1 MGTHFPKP
9 IKMKIIN
16 LFITAFTAISLS
28 ACGQTTTSKTETK
41 TIQKNNK
48 MDTSKLTN
56 EIVKKVIDAWQNG
69 DSKTFL
75 SFFTADAK
83 LYDDGNTRNFQNFVK
98 DACGHERFTSIESVK
113 NDGKDIT
120 GNFHTESW
128 GDFKTYF
135 HFTIDADGKINR
147 LDIGQAN

>member
-1 MGTHFPKP
+1 MQKISIIIMLAILCTAQQSCSQKVKP
-9 IKMKIIN
+9 VSPQKQII
-16 LFITAFTAISLS
+16 
-28 ACGQTTTSKTETK
+28 
-41 TIQKNNK
+41 

-56 EIVKKVIDAWQNG
+56 PTVKAAFDAWQKG

-83 LYDDGNTRNFQNFVK
+83 LFDDGNPRNFQSFIK
-98 DACGHERFTSIESVK
+98 DACGHEKFTSIEKVE
-113 NDGKDIT
+113 NEGKEIT

-135 HFTIDADGKINR
+135 NFHLNTENKINR
-147 LDIGQAN
+147 LDIGQAK